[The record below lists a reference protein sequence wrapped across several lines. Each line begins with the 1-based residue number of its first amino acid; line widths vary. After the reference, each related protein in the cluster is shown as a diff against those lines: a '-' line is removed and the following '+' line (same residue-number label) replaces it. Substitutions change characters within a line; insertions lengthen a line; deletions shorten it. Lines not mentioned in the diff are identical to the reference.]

1 MNSYDNEINL
11 YFELKGSPKS
21 TRESYFRRMNAFVNH
36 MQERNVQMDSVTQR
50 DIQLYILYLKTE
62 KGLSAGTINNYIS
75 AVKFFYTYVL
85 DKEWNEKKI
94 PRMKRYQKMPVIPP
108 KEDILAILN
117 AASNLKHKAI
127 LSLIY
132 GSGLR
137 VGEVAKLKIC
147 DICSKTMS
155 VRVEGAKHD
164 TNRYTILSDISL
176 DILRQYFKQYFSDR
190 SYKLDDWL
198 FTGQRKEEHIH
209 TKTIKNT
216 VIRLRNK
223 LGLNSNITSHTL
235 RHCFSTHTLE
245 NGVDPVYIQQMLG
258 HKRFQTTLSYLH
270 MTSKNMM
277 GIKSPLDTGNA
288 K

>member
-21 TRESYFRRMNAFVNH
+21 TRESYFRRINAFVNH

-155 VRVEGAKHD
+155 VRVEGAKHG

>member
-1 MNSYDNEINL
+1 
-11 YFELKGSPKS
+11 
-21 TRESYFRRMNAFVNH
+21 
-36 MQERNVQMDSVTQR
+36 MDSVTQR